1 MSLLSNPPQPVPAP
15 IRNHV
20 NYEDRVSIL
29 LNRAG
34 SSAKNPIVGTQRHDP
49 VGGAFATVVGNGAVL
64 RLKFGMAEYSETINS
79 ATIQEVNDDGTSAAG
94 AISIKALFTTN
105 TSTMAFSADLI
116 AGDGGQIPSGSSAK
130 RSLIRIHTNLNRKIE
145 QQVYVQDA
153 PENIVVVRGAITSTD
168 SRYRSVSSAEI
179 DGSETFPIPFSF
191 FPTWNDEIGRQHGAS
206 GVATELNI
214 AKPYGGMKT
223 VQVWTTSGVSLVT
236 DLTGEIPIEELT
248 SIDFTPTNSG
258 QMYNLQFQFR
268 AETGSADF
276 VLGYAYLIFSDCVAG
291 SGESPD
297 VPPSTG
303 HPPGGDVIDGPDIIV
318 DPEGY
323 GTDSG
328 GTTQTGYRYF
338 LTGYKGGNSEAGPGT
353 AIANV
358 ASGTQTETYPTAALT
373 QKTITLNAT
382 LQEADLIIAE
392 IQSEDGTVK
401 GNSIIYATATADTGL
416 LPSPPTVAVAGSD
429 FNFTTDLG
437 SVTISDFGWPN
448 TDATV
453 YCRSIGA
460 GITNTGA
467 AQSSSDTF
475 ADVTSGE
482 LKSVSFP
489 YSASTPATISTLAFG
504 FATAPK
510 SVAIWA
516 ANDFGSSDPTYIHF
530 DDDGSVDG
538 GIAAAPTISTLA
550 LVATNTRLTFTI
562 STGHNQTASF
572 TYQVTILPKLGGT
585 ALTQTGTFANT
596 TTSATIALDSG
607 NQAVNGHYTVYLEGQ
622 NGNSNTLFLD
632 NVSGF

>member
-1 MSLLSNPPQPVPAP
+1 V
-15 IRNHV
+15 
-20 NYEDRVSIL
+20 
-29 LNRAG
+29 
-34 SSAKNPIVGTQRHDP
+34 
-49 VGGAFATVVGNGAVL
+49 
-64 RLKFGMAEYSETINS
+64 
-79 ATIQEVNDDGTSAAG
+79 
-94 AISIKALFTTN
+94 N

-258 QMYNLQFQFR
+258 QMYNLLFQFR

-276 VLGYAYLIFSDCVAG
+276 VLGYAYLIFDDCVAG

-323 GTDSG
+323 GTNSSG
-328 GTTQTGYRYF
+328 VTQTGYRYV

-373 QKTITLNAT
+373 EKTITLNAT

-392 IQSEDGTVK
+392 IQSEDGSVK
-401 GNSIIYATATADTGL
+401 GNSIIYATATVDTGL
-416 LPSPPTVAVAGSD
+416 LPSPPTVTNAD

-510 SVAIWA
+510 AVAIWA
-516 ANDFGSSDPTYIHF
+516 ANIFGSTDPTYIHF

-538 GIAAAPTISTLA
+538 GVVVAPTISTLA
-550 LVATNTRLTFTI
+550 IVGGVKLAFTVG
-562 STGHNQTASF
+562 TGHNQTAAF
-572 TYQVTILPKLGGT
+572 GYFVTILPKLGGT
-585 ALTQTGTFANT
+585 ALTQTGTLTNT
-596 TTSATIALDSG
+596 TTSASLSLVGA
-607 NQAVNGHYTVYLEGQ
+607 NQNVNGHYAVYLEGQ
-622 NGNSNTLFLD
+622 NGHTNTLFLD
-632 NVSGF
+632 NVSGS